1 MEFLFKVSLN
11 LSLFDNK
18 MWGSVNNSMKKGSES
33 EPVYN
38 RKYFKNYNKIL

>member
-18 MWGSVNNSMKKGSES
+18 MWDSVNNSMKKGFES
-33 EPVYN
+33 EPVHN
-38 RKYFKNYNKIL
+38 KKYFKNYNKIL